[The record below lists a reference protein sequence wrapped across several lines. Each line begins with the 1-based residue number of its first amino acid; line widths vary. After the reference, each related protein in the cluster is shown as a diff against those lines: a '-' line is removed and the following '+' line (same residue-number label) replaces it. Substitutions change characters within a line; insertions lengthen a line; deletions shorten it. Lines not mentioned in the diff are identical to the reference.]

1 MTSYF
6 SRKNVKL
13 SLLEYDDRF
22 IPFPLFALSLSLIT
36 VFTLKF
42 PILAYAS
49 GPFTLFLI
57 YSIFA
62 GDIALVDDDS
72 NELSITMAQN
82 EEE

>member
-42 PILAYAS
+42 PILAYVS
-49 GPFTLFLI
+49 GPLTLFLI

>member
-36 VFTLKF
+36 AFTISIPF
-42 PILAYAS
+42 LAFAS
-49 GPFTLFLI
+49 VPFTLFLI

-62 GDIALVDDDS
+62 GDISLVDDDS
-72 NELSITMAQN
+72 YLFSTTMAQN